1 MPSAYQRGNRL
12 ATSLELPREGAF
24 VSAWLVL
31 LINASSQN
39 SGDQLRLGF
48 FWRSRHT
55 LLTAEVR
62 ILCTLFL
69 VMERDVL

>member
-1 MPSAYQRGNRL
+1 M
-12 ATSLELPREGAF
+12 
-24 VSAWLVL
+24 SAWLVL